1 MYSVVLLVLYL
12 IGFESRCTFKGGE
25 YVKDCCSS
33 RWRLAGVHIDV
44 EVAIVALP
52 SIPADLCSDK
62 LDRSLSYRHIV
73 IFR

>member
-1 MYSVVLLVLYL
+1 MFGSVTCLLYL
-12 IGFESRCTFKGGE
+12 IVLESRCTFKGGE
-25 YVKDCCSS
+25 YVKDRCSS